1 VSVQTGLTVTLAEAE
16 MTDDYRVSLALRRKR
31 TVFTWTQAEQL
42 AAEILDA
49 VADARAAL
57 ATDYPLVSAQHG
69 VEPLHHGFDVAPL
82 CRDCKEGKHTACIG
96 SAFVERGE
104 EIDEVECGCERVQHA
119 VIGGAA

>member
-1 VSVQTGLTVTLAEAE
+1 MSVQEEVLRTLGEAAV
-16 MTDDYRVSLALRRKR
+16 TDDYRVGLVMRRKR
-31 TVFTWTQAEQL
+31 TALTWTQAEQL

-104 EIDEVECGCERVQHA
+104 EIDEVECGCERVKHA